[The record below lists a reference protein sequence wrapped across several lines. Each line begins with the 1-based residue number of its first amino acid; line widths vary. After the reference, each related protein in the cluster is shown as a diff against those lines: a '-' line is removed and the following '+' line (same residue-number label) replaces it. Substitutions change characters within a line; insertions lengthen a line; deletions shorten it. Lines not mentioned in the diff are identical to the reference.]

1 MNKLT
6 RKAVCAALAVAA
18 ILVVGA
24 SQARADEIILTNLKV
39 PFSFMVGDV
48 RLPAGDY
55 TVREASMG
63 EDVLEIVS
71 ADGRYVALASTI
83 AGTPGRDDKTQL
95 VFQKFGNDYFLSRI
109 AHEGDEREIILTPHI
124 MEREIAKAARANN

>member
-1 MNKLT
+1 MNNLT
-6 RKAVCAALAVAA
+6 RKAACAAVAVAA

-24 SQARADEIILTNLKV
+24 SRARADETVATDLKV
-39 PFSFMVGDV
+39 PFAFMVGDV

-63 EDVLEIVS
+63 EDVLDIVS
-71 ADGRYVALASTI
+71 ADGQHAALASTI
-83 AGTPGRDDKTQL
+83 PATPDRTGKTQL
-95 VFQKFGNDYFLSRI
+95 VFRKFGHDYFLSRI

-124 MEREIAKAARANN
+124 MEREIARAARAN